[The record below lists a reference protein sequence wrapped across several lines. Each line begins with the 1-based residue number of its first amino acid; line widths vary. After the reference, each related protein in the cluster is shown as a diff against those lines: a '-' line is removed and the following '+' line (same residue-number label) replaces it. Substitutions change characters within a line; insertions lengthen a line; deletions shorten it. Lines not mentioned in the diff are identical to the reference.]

1 MIYSCAEYDMT
12 ISKDKNDV
20 ARTRSHVKKPYK
32 FYLDVEGQG
41 RDHKCT
47 QYVVIHPRAKY
58 DMQ

>member
-1 MIYSCAEYDMT
+1 MT

-32 FYLDVEGQG
+32 FYLNVKGQG

-47 QYVVIHPRAKY
+47 QHVVMHPCAKY
-58 DMQ
+58 DTQ

>member
-1 MIYSCAEYDMT
+1 MT

-32 FYLDVEGQG
+32 FYLDVKGQG

-47 QYVVIHPRAKY
+47 QHVVMHPCAKY
-58 DMQ
+58 DTQ